1 MTTVSLKAVI
11 LVGNVSDP
19 ILTAL
24 TVGSII
30 LNIIEP
36 VSVND
41 SKQLNTQMEL
51 LSKEENRIKSGLTAR
66 EYISSHT
73 GATKSFLDY
82 IYKNG
87 FN

>member
-1 MTTVSLKAVI
+1 MCGPVVAAAVI
-11 LVGNVSDP
+11 LPANFEHQF
-19 ILTAL
+19 L
-24 TVGSII
+24 
-30 LNIIEP
+30 
-36 VSVND
+36 ND

-51 LSKEENRIKSGLTAR
+51 LSKEENRIKSGSSAR
-66 EYISSHT
+66 EYVSSHT